1 MRTVERFQYE
11 NKQMIWAA
19 IWKKGKFPLHFIENG
34 LKINAVYYKKEILEK
49 ILKEEGSK
57 IYKKTKW
64 TFQQDS
70 APAHKALIVQKWCKS
85 KIPDFISTS
94 EWPPSSPDLNPLDYS
109 IWEFLESK
117 VNSKRHTTLES
128 LKASIQREWDNLP
141 MKTVRSA
148 IDSMQKVA
156 DSNNFFSFYYL
167 FSNK

>member
-1 MRTVERFQYE
+1 MKERRRS
-11 NKQMIWAA
+11 I
-19 IWKKGKFPLHFIENG
+19 
-34 LKINAVYYKKEILEK
+34 
-49 ILKEEGSK
+49 
-57 IYKKTKW
+57 KKTKW

-141 MKTVRSA
+141 MKTVCSA